1 MEVEALAARQ
11 IAECVV
17 GSDEVPELIVG
28 YAPDAHAEVVIA
40 HADDAVTYRT
50 QDARPG
56 AGNDSC
62 HPQSQ
67 RRGGEQ
73 PGQCRNEWSAKIVF
87 GSGRN
92 GGHPPAHESPRDRR
106 GARPG
111 GKDAPACSNVGCVGP
126 TLSM

>member
-92 GGHPPAHESPRDRR
+92 GGYPPGHETQARGRAACHG
-106 GARPG
+106 GARPPVAILIS
-111 GKDAPACSNVGCVGP
+111 APRPPAP
-126 TLSM
+126 R